1 MNLSFRASRS
11 PLTLLAVAVW
21 GWVGLTASLSLTAA
35 ELAIIKGNR
44 AHLRSSPSLKG
55 EEVGTVIKGER
66 LIVLENIPTV
76 NPQPDDPISWAKV
89 GLPNSVK
96 VWVFAQYIDAKTGTV
111 NSQELKVR
119 SGPGRNYAAVGML
132 KKGDDV
138 EIVQVQDGWMQ
149 IEVPDNAVAYIA
161 SDLIEI
167 TGLAPTAKNIAALA
181 TPTPPPPSTTGRT
194 LPALQNSQAP
204 PLDPEPTPEPV
215 RSPIR
220 RQTSLLPDVTTPPP
234 IAPTENQNTTPQSTP
249 VIAIPVSTPPPPNQN
264 QNILPTTVAPLPA
277 NSAPVVSPSA
287 NITAAT
293 TTAPIDISSSVQY
306 RQPEL
311 VYNENQPR
319 RVLREGLVAMAMSP
333 DAPTLFQLDSF
344 RRREGALDYL
354 MAEDPKEFVLSK
366 WRGKR
371 VFIEGDEYRDRR
383 WRTPV
388 LKIRSIR
395 AAF

>member
-1 MNLSFRASRS
+1 MNLSFRASRA
-11 PLTLLAVAVW
+11 PLTLLSVAVW

-55 EEVGTVIKGER
+55 EEVGTVTKGER
-66 LIVLENIPTV
+66 LIVLENIPAV

-96 VWVFAQYIDAKTGTV
+96 VWVFAQYVDAKTGTV
-111 NSQELKVR
+111 TSQELKVR
-119 SGPGRNYAAVGML
+119 SGPGKNYAAVGML

-138 EIVQVQDGWMQ
+138 EMVQVQDGWMQ

-181 TPTPPPPSTTGRT
+181 TPTLATPTPPPSAAGRT
-194 LPALQNSQAP
+194 SPALQNSQAQ
-204 PLDPEPTPEPV
+204 PLDPEPMPEPV
-215 RSPIR
+215 RAPIR
-220 RQTSLLPDVTTPPP
+220 RQPSLSPDVTTPPA
-234 IAPTENQNTTPQSTP
+234 IAQTENLNPTLQPTS
-249 VIAIPVSTPPPPNQN
+249 VIASPGSTPPLPSQS
-264 QNILPTTVAPLPA
+264 ILPPIVAPFPT
-277 NSAPVVSPSA
+277 NSAPAVSPSP
-287 NITAAT
+287 NITAA
-293 TTAPIDISSSVQY
+293 PVDISSSVQY

-395 AAF
+395 AAY